1 MVEVN
6 VKERKIKNKTI
17 LKDIDFKIGKGEIVG
32 FVGENGAGKSSI
44 MKIITGLTSNYNG
57 YVKYNGK
64 EIINNKLFSAFIEE
78 PKYIDTLTGKENIK
92 YFSKLSSETLDPV
105 LMELIKRW
113 DMKKHLNKK
122 VKNYSL
128 GTKQKLGL
136 IITFLLERDYL
147 IIDEPTNGMDDDSRR
162 AFFQYIKYLQE
173 KGKSVLLSSH
183 NLNEISEVCN
193 RIVKVKNG
201 SIEDDDYDFSKVV
214 TIRIGDIDKV
224 DLESKFNIINIDKN
238 NVKVE
243 YDKDFI
249 KNLAKL
255 HEEYEDVQLISINN
269 YYREK
274 I

>member
-32 FVGENGAGKSSI
+32 LVGENGAGKSSI